1 MASTTAELQQA
12 GPCAPN
18 PAGQDRRRAAATRL
32 RRDVSS
38 VDLGHAHQARR
49 ALLELMHEGGL
60 RPGEA
65 LGLRL
70 EDISYGRRRVTVR
83 FRDDHPRGVRQS
95 PAENGV
101 VDLLEGRALPAI
113 NDYVLRER
121 PQDADTSL
129 VFLVG
134 GRGKRRH
141 EPLSYDG
148 MVRMFARAADW
159 RPRSQYS
166 DCPKTIGHGA

>member
-83 FRDDHPRGVRQS
+83 FRDDHPRGVRQKS
-95 PAENGV
+95 
-101 VDLLEGRALPAI
+101 R
-113 NDYVLRER
+113 RER
-121 PQDADTSL
+121 GRRPA
-129 VFLVG
+129 G
-134 GRGKRRH
+134 GPGIAGDQRLRAARATARCRHKPRIPCGWARQATPRAAELRRH
-141 EPLSYDG
+141 GPH
-148 MVRMFARAADW
+148 V
-159 RPRSQYS
+159 RPRR
-166 DCPKTIGHGA
+166 